1 MNQDFF
7 SHSDDCEQVYWL
19 EWVAYQIKIL
29 IICIPFGKVHRKNR
43 QIKINIRRILFQLR
57 ISLVIQDYGENK
69 RKQQI
74 RSLGLEINSSFLNLW
89 LVNESICHYL
99 FVIKGIIQVGTKSN
113 YFFWRQFYQF
123 IFSKPIMIKTV

>member
-43 QIKINIRRILFQLR
+43 QIKINFRRLLF
-57 ISLVIQDYGENK
+57 
-69 RKQQI
+69 
-74 RSLGLEINSSFLNLW
+74 
-89 LVNESICHYL
+89 
-99 FVIKGIIQVGTKSN
+99 
-113 YFFWRQFYQF
+113 
-123 IFSKPIMIKTV
+123 

>member
-7 SHSDDCEQVYWL
+7 SHADDCEQVYWL

-69 RKQQI
+69 RK
-74 RSLGLEINSSFLNLW
+74 
-89 LVNESICHYL
+89 
-99 FVIKGIIQVGTKSN
+99 
-113 YFFWRQFYQF
+113 
-123 IFSKPIMIKTV
+123 

>member
-43 QIKINIRRILFQLR
+43 QIKINVRRILFQLR

-69 RKQQI
+69 RK
-74 RSLGLEINSSFLNLW
+74 
-89 LVNESICHYL
+89 
-99 FVIKGIIQVGTKSN
+99 
-113 YFFWRQFYQF
+113 
-123 IFSKPIMIKTV
+123 

>member
-99 FVIKGIIQVGTKSN
+99 FIKGIIQVGTKSN

-123 IFSKPIMIKTV
+123 IFCNVFNFQTHT